1 MTGFVIIVINVVQ
14 THFIEISKSYWN
26 LAVVTQNV
34 LDSCLGA
41 VHHSVGDSL
50 SQTGLRLGLL
60 LHPEVEDDRL
70 DGDALEENQQLLSV
84 HSGFVLNQPARP
96 ASSPGR
102 RLSSRPWLMWW

>member
-1 MTGFVIIVINVVQ
+1 MTWFVFVVKMIE

-50 SQTGLRLGLL
+50 SQTGFRLGLL

-70 DGDALEENQQLLSV
+70 DGDSLMDKNMDCWQV
-84 HSGFVLNQPARP
+84 MMISG
-96 ASSPGR
+96 PGR
-102 RLSSRPWLMWW
+102 RQSSRPWLMWW

>member
-1 MTGFVIIVINVVQ
+1 MIWFVFVVKMIE

-41 VHHSVGDSL
+41 VHHSVCDSL
-50 SQTGLRLGLL
+50 SQTGLRLSLL

-70 DGDALEENQQLLSV
+70 DGDALEENPQ
-84 HSGFVLNQPARP
+84 
-96 ASSPGR
+96 
-102 RLSSRPWLMWW
+102 

>member
-1 MTGFVIIVINVVQ
+1 MIWFVFVVKMIE

-50 SQTGLRLGLL
+50 SQTGLRLSLL
-60 LHPEVEDDRL
+60 LHPEEEDDWL
-70 DGDALEENQQLLSV
+70 DGDALVRGNS
-84 HSGFVLNQPARP
+84 
-96 ASSPGR
+96 
-102 RLSSRPWLMWW
+102 